1 MKKVIS
7 GNKIIVISIP
17 IIIILLLIIFPY
29 FFPKKYAIL
38 TYHEFT
44 SGIPKNNMQKN
55 VDEFKKEMKYLR
67 DHHYKTLT
75 LKDVECYM
83 DKKCELPR
91 KSVLITFDDGWKNAY
106 ELAFPILKEYN
117 FNATLFYL
125 GENIDRTNSDFISK
139 DELEIINKD
148 YPNIEIASHT
158 YQNHFEEAYNKSEEE
173 LEEDFKMMENV
184 VDTKYFAYPY
194 GRYSDNYIKV
204 LKKNNYKLAFAFGG
218 DIEYRK
224 FDNKDNRY
232 LIPRYS
238 FSTTYPYWKFV
249 LRMYMPF

>member
-29 FFPKKYAIL
+29 FFPKKYAVL
-38 TYHEFT
+38 TYHDFT
-44 SGIPKNNMQKN
+44 SKIPENNMQKN
-55 VDEFKKEMKYLR
+55 IDEFKREMNYLKK
-67 DHHYKTLT
+67 HNYKTLT
-75 LKDVECYM
+75 LEEVECYM
-83 DKKCELPR
+83 DKKCDLPR
-91 KSVLITFDDGWKNAY
+91 KSVLITFDDGWKKSY
-106 ELAFPILKEYN
+106 ELAFPILKEYG

-158 YQNHFEEAYNKSEEE
+158 YSNHVEDAYEKSFEELDK
-173 LEEDFKMMENV
+173 DFKKMNEI

-194 GRYSDNYIKV
+194 GNFSDNYIEV
-204 LKKNNYKLAFAFGG
+204 LKNNNYKLAFAFGG
-218 DIEYRK
+218 KVEYRK

-232 LIPRYS
+232 TIPRYS
-238 FSTTYPYWKFV
+238 FTTTYPYWKFV
-249 LRMYMPF
+249 LRMYLPF